1 MGLNNKVN
9 KSIKSTIYSDRH
21 RDFFFYHNG
30 ITAICDKLELNNG
43 RLMLKGLNVVNGCQS
58 LNTILACSEK
68 VKELE
73 DTYILFRFYEI
84 PQRDRADKITI
95 STNFQTAVKPRDLR
109 SNDRRVLRMKKLF
122 EQRYPMGHF
131 ITKRGEEP
139 PADRDKRFVVNLV
152 DVGKWLISWHSQRP
166 NIAYSETKIFD
177 KYFEQLFKRDY
188 DPENIQALNQW
199 MQKIME
205 GWKPE
210 NPFGLNESLLAM
222 KAYAPYHVLYA
233 VSQFFAIA
241 SNYPDR
247 VPSPKA
253 TYEKASNSNKVEQIV
268 SMAASCLNVAIEEAS
283 SEQSSGKI
291 FSPQNWVK
299 TKSCLSKIKTA
310 VRTQIQMLANFP
322 GGKELKNSLVLPN
335 DIFEYRWEAD

>member
-1 MGLNNKVN
+1 M
-9 KSIKSTIYSDRH
+9 
-21 RDFFFYHNG
+21 
-30 ITAICDKLELNNG
+30 
-43 RLMLKGLNVVNGCQS
+43 KGLSVVNGCQS
-58 LNTILACSEK
+58 LNTILTCSER

-84 PQRDRADKITI
+84 PQRDRADKITT

-109 SNDRRVLRMKKLF
+109 SNDRRVLNLKRLF
-122 EQRYPMGHF
+122 EQRYPAGYF

-139 PADRDKRFVVNLV
+139 YADRDKKFVVSLV
-152 DVGKWLISWHSQRP
+152 DVGKWLVSWHSQRP

-177 KYFEQLFKRDY
+177 KYFEQLFKREY

-199 MQKIME
+199 MQVIMN

-222 KAYAPYHVLYA
+222 KAYAPYHVLYT

-247 VPSPKA
+247 VPSPKVA
-253 TYEKASNSNKVEQIV
+253 FKQASKINNVEQIV
-268 SMAASCLNVAIEEAS
+268 RFAASCLNVAIEEAAN
-283 SEQSSGKI
+283 EQSSTGKI
-291 FSPQNWVK
+291 FSPQNWIK
-299 TKSCLSKIKTA
+299 TKSCLSKINTA
-310 VRTQIQMLANFP
+310 VRTQIQMLPNFP
-322 GGKELKNSLVLPN
+322 GGKELKDGLVLPN
-335 DIFEYRWEAD
+335 NFFEYRWEAD